1 MVAGVLVYINEL
13 HPTRSDLILLK
24 RELLKGT
31 TDIVPDAGSEA
42 DQILNNWR
50 TKDPLPGEK
59 GSSLPP
65 LPFSFRLK
73 RTLRLVNV
81 SEKAIV
87 NALSAFDKVV
97 KRIESCLGKECYGDP
112 IMKAWERNS
121 SMENTC
127 VVCDSRTFCPDY
139 QKQYAAKHGE
149 KTPRIQELKLKF
161 DIYCIDS
168 IKALSL

>member
-1 MVAGVLVYINEL
+1 MRG
-13 HPTRSDLILLK
+13 RRLK
-24 RELLKGT
+24 RFF
-31 TDIVPDAGSEA
+31 
-42 DQILNNWR
+42 NNWR

-121 SMENTC
+121 SMENT
-127 VVCDSRTFCPDY
+127 SW
-139 QKQYAAKHGE
+139 YAILVHFALIIKNNMRQNMV
-149 KTPRIQELKLKF
+149 KRRQDFQELKLKF